1 MDQEGQN
8 RYLASRYQMFCKR
21 DARYMEDQAAQQQA
35 VKGEEAEEKMPPY
48 MARITDVCGML
59 SLVGSQKKQTL
70 YLRIKDPILREN
82 DGYFCWMLSAGKSQA
97 KKLSYVPEHL
107 DLKLSIGELASMV
120 FESFRICLSEV
131 V

>member
-1 MDQEGQN
+1 
-8 RYLASRYQMFCKR
+8 
-21 DARYMEDQAAQQQA
+21 MEDQAAQQQA

-48 MARITDVCGML
+48 MARITDVCAML
-59 SLVGSQKKQTL
+59 SLVGSQKEQRL

-82 DGYFCWMLSAGKSQA
+82 DGYFCWILSAGKSQA
-97 KKLSYVPEHL
+97 RKLSYVPEHL